1 MRSPAAQVFA
11 RPMQFDPAYRYDPR
25 HMVFL
30 LALLFL
36 VAPLVEL
43 AVIVQ
48 VAGTVGVLNTIGLLV
63 GVSIIGAWLAK
74 REGLVTLRRI
84 QLALGRGEIPSREV
98 ADGLLILMAGALMI
112 APGFISDIV
121 ALLLLFPPTRAV
133 FRRVLVRSLAER
145 GRARVTVM
153 GARRPG
159 RADPG
164 ADDIWDVES
173 WEDPPRP
180 AARGELRDSQ

>member
-1 MRSPAAQVFA
+1 VRSPPPEVSA
-11 RPMQFDPAYRYDPR
+11 RPIQLSFAYPHDPR
-25 HMVFL
+25 QMVL
-30 LALLFL
+30 LLLLFL

-48 VAGTVGVLNTIGLLV
+48 VADAVGVLNTIGLLIA
-63 GVSIIGAWLAK
+63 VSLVGAWLAK

-84 QLALGRGEIPSREV
+84 QLALGRGDLPTREV
-98 ADGLLILMAGALMI
+98 ADGALILMAGALMI
-112 APGFISDIV
+112 APGFISDVV
-121 ALLLLFPPTRAV
+121 ALLLLFPPTRAAL
-133 FRRVLVRSLAER
+133 RPVLVRSLAKR

-153 GARRPG
+153 GAQGAG
-159 RADPG
+159 RQGTD

-180 AARGELRDSQ
+180 ATRGELRDST

>member
-1 MRSPAAQVFA
+1 
-11 RPMQFDPAYRYDPR
+11 
-25 HMVFL
+25 MVL
-30 LALLFL
+30 LVLLVL

-48 VAGTVGVLNTIGLLV
+48 VAGAVGVLNTIGLLIA
-63 GVSIIGAWLAK
+63 VSLVGAWLAK
-74 REGLVTLRRI
+74 REGLITLRRI

-98 ADGLLILMAGALMI
+98 ADGALILMAGALMI
-112 APGFISDIV
+112 APGFISDVV

-133 FRRVLVRSLAER
+133 IRPVLVRSLAKR

-153 GARRPG
+153 GTRGPQG
-159 RADPG
+159 HSPG

-173 WEDPPRP
+173 WEDPPRS
-180 AARGELRDSQ
+180 AVRGELKGPR